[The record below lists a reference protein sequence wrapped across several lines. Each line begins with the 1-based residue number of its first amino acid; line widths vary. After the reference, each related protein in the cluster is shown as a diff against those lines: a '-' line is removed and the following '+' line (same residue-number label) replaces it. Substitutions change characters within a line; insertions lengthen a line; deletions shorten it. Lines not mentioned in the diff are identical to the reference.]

1 MKSAGDI
8 LELACRRIA
17 DLDTPAYVK
26 NSELR
31 YIAVNEA
38 YADFLGRE
46 ISDFIG
52 RRSRELFDRPEEE
65 DREDKERRA
74 LVFGTEENAVCFDA
88 AGVGHERIQIESF
101 SPSPERIY
109 VLGIFEDRERRAV
122 AGRKAAGSSQA
133 VNDSGTAADLAQV
146 REALENLAHPIGIIA
161 ADGRPLVVNA
171 AYRNGA
177 TPVAAGESAW
187 GESVNELDVLRTVL
201 EDLPVAVFVR
211 DDKHRLVYANKYYE
225 TFSGRARS
233 EYLGMTEHE
242 MFGPEGAEAI
252 YQENLLALRD
262 GISVELESEMPSN
275 SGHVYP
281 VISRVNRVMTADG
294 RTYVV
299 GSFSDIS
306 PLKER
311 EKALIESRKQ
321 QEILHRDIESILR
334 SLPIGVLILDN
345 DHQILYVNDEFYSIW
360 ELPLDDR
367 FDGRP
372 FIDVIRRNDELGRYD
387 GTQTPEEIYAFRK
400 HLFEAEEPEPIELGW
415 AGGKSVIFD
424 SRRISSDRILLT
436 YADISAVRER
446 EKEIHETRAALERL
460 GEMMRDAT
468 HAMSQGIAI
477 VQDGI
482 IKMSNEAVA
491 DILQIPPHYIE
502 AGQGWLGMFEFC
514 AARGD
519 FHDAADEILQEWR
532 ANIAARQPIS
542 TAFHVGGERW
552 VNMDATVSRGQH
564 WVALFTDVTELKSR
578 EEELRQLLSRAE
590 AADRAKSEFLANM
603 SHEIRTPMNGV
614 LGMAELLAKTNLDVR
629 QKTFIDIIVKSGN
642 ALLTIINDILDF
654 SKIDAGQ
661 MKLRKAAFDIIEAVE
676 DVATLLSSHAAE
688 KNIELLVRA
697 APDLPAAVI
706 GDAGRFRQIVTNLVG
721 NAVKFTERGHV
732 FVDVGFETIAG
743 GEIMAIIR
751 IEDTGIGIP
760 REKLET
766 VFDKF
771 SQVDTSSTRRH
782 EGTGLGL
789 AITAGLVDLFGG
801 YINVESEWGKGS
813 VFTINLPFAV
823 AAARLEPK
831 PLPINVQG
839 ARILVVDDNEVNR
852 RILTEQLSLWGFDGV
867 AAEGGGTGLAI
878 LNAAV
883 DLGVTVDA
891 VVLDYHMPDMNGADV
906 ARRLRADPRFVE
918 LPIIFL
924 TSMDISGTEKEFA
937 ALNGHAHLM
946 KPARANVLRNTV
958 VEVVRARRVKQAS
971 EAEIARLRV
980 EAAVPAPAPAL
991 VPQKRT
997 AEFVDVLVAED
1008 NEVNQI
1014 VFTQILQSTGLS
1026 FLVVNNGQE
1035 AVTAWES
1042 HTPRIIMMDVSMPV
1056 MNGHQATQTIREREK
1071 GQGHRVPIIG
1081 VTAHA
1086 LESDREACLDAGMD
1100 DYMSKPISPELLE
1113 EKIRQWL
1120 GKDEQQPGR
1129 TSY

>member
-1 MKSAGDI
+1 MKSAGEL

-38 YADFLGRE
+38 YARFLGRE

-52 RRSRELFDRPEEE
+52 RRSRELLDRPEEE

-74 LVFGTEENAVCFDA
+74 LVFGTEENAICFDA
-88 AGVGHERIQIESF
+88 AGLSHERIQIESF
-101 SPSPERIY
+101 SPSADRAY
-109 VLGIFEDRERRAV
+109 VLGIFEVREPPRRAV
-122 AGRKAAGSSQA
+122 D
-133 VNDSGTAADLAQV
+133 DSDVAADFARV
-146 REALENLAHPIGIIA
+146 REALEQLDHPIGIFA
-161 ADGRPLVVNA
+161 GDGRPLVVNA
-171 AYRNGA
+171 AYRDGA
-177 TPVAAGESAW
+177 KPAAISETAW
-187 GESVNELDVLRTVL
+187 HESVNELDLLRTIL
-201 EDLPVAVFVR
+201 EDLPVAAFVR
-211 DDKHRLVYANKYYE
+211 DEKHRLVYANQYYE
-225 TFSGRARS
+225 TFSGHNRS
-233 EYLGMTEHE
+233 RVLGMTEHE
-242 MFGPEGAEAI
+242 MFGTDGGEAI
-252 YQENLLALRD
+252 YQENLLALEGGTSKEIESLLPSKD
-262 GISVELESEMPSN
+262 GHIYSVL
-275 SGHVYP
+275 
-281 VISRVNRVMTADG
+281 SRVNRVVTADG
-294 RTYVV
+294 RPYVV

-311 EKALIESRKQ
+311 EKALIEAQKHK
-321 QEILHRDIESILR
+321 EVLHRDIENILR
-334 SLPIGVLILDN
+334 SLPVGVLILDN
-345 DHQILYVNDEFYSIW
+345 DHRILYVNDEFYGIW
-360 ELPLDDR
+360 ELPLDDP
-367 FDGRP
+367 FEGRP
-372 FIDVIRRNDELGRYD
+372 FIDVIRRNYELGRYD
-387 GTQTPEEIYAFRK
+387 GTQTPEEIYDFRK
-400 HLFEAEEPEPIELGW
+400 HLFETEEPEPIELGW

-424 SRRISSDRILLT
+424 SRRISNDRILLT
-436 YADISAVRER
+436 YADITAVRER
-446 EKEIHETRAALERL
+446 EKEIHEARAALERL

-468 HAMSQGIAI
+468 HAMPQGLAV

-482 IKMSNEAVA
+482 IKMSNEALS
-491 DILQIPPHYIE
+491 DILQIPATYLEPGE
-502 AGQGWLGMFEFC
+502 GWIGMFEFC

-519 FHDAADEILQEWR
+519 FHDAAAEILQGWR
-532 ANIAARQPIS
+532 DNIAARLPIS
-542 TAFHVGGERW
+542 TVFHVGGERW
-552 VNMDATVSRGQH
+552 VNMDATVSKGQH

-614 LGMAELLAKTNLDVR
+614 LGMAELLAKTNLDTR
-629 QKTFIDIIVKSGN
+629 QKTFVDIIVKSGN

-661 MKLRKAAFDIIEAVE
+661 MKLRKAAFDITEAVE

-697 APDLPAAVI
+697 AADLPAAVI

-732 FVDVGFETIAG
+732 FVDVGFQPAAG
-743 GEIMAIIR
+743 GEIMASIR

-760 REKLET
+760 PEKLES

-771 SQVDTSSTRRH
+771 SQVDASSTRRH

-801 YINVESEWGKGS
+801 YLNVESEWGKGS
-813 VFTINLPFAV
+813 VFTVNLPFAV

-878 LNAAV
+878 LEAAA

-958 VEVVRARRVKQAS
+958 VEVVRASRVRQAS
-971 EAEIARLRV
+971 EAEIARLQT
-980 EAAVPAPAPAL
+980 EAAVPAPAP
-991 VPQKRT
+991 QKR
-997 AEFVDVLVAED
+997 AAQFVDVLVAED

-1014 VFTQILQSTGLS
+1014 VFTQILQGTGLS
-1026 FLVVNNGQE
+1026 FLVVDNGEE
-1035 AVTAWES
+1035 AVAAWERF
-1042 HTPRIIMMDVSMPV
+1042 TPRIIMMDVSMPV

-1086 LESDREACLDAGMD
+1086 LESDRELCLDAGMD

-1120 GKDEQQPGR
+1120 GTSEQQPR

>member
-1 MKSAGDI
+1 LKSAGDL

-38 YADFLGRE
+38 YARFLGRE

-65 DREDKERRA
+65 EREDRERRA
-74 LVFGTEENAVCFDA
+74 LVFGTEESAICFDA
-88 AGVGHERIQIESF
+88 AGLGHERIQIESF
-101 SPSPERIY
+101 SPSPERAY
-109 VLGIFEDRERRAV
+109 VLGIFEVREAPRRAV
-122 AGRKAAGSSQA
+122 G
-133 VNDSGTAADLAQV
+133 DSGVAADFARV
-146 REALENLAHPIGIIA
+146 REVLEKLDHPIGIFA
-161 ADGRPLVVNA
+161 GDGRPLVVNA

-177 TPVAAGESAW
+177 KPAAAGDSAW

-211 DDKHRLVYANKYYE
+211 DDGHRLVYANKYYD
-225 TFSGRARS
+225 TFSGHDRS
-233 EYLGMTEHE
+233 QILGMTEYE
-242 MFGPEGAEAI
+242 MFGPEGGEAI
-252 YQENLLALRD
+252 YQENLLALKY
-262 GISVELESEMPSN
+262 GTSVEIESEMPSK

-311 EKALIESRKQ
+311 EKALIASRKQ
-321 QEILHRDIESILR
+321 EEILHRDIESILR
-334 SLPIGVLILDN
+334 SLPVGVLILDN
-345 DHQILYVNDEFYSIW
+345 DHRILYVNDEFYSIW
-360 ELPLDDR
+360 DLPLDDR
-367 FDGRP
+367 FDGRH
-372 FIDVIRRNDELGRYD
+372 FIDVIRRNYELGRYD

-400 HLFEAEEPEPIELGW
+400 HLFETDEPEPIELGW
-415 AGGKSVIFD
+415 AGSKSVIFD
-424 SRRISSDRILLT
+424 SRRLSHDRILLS

-446 EKEIHETRAALERL
+446 EKEIHEARAALEQV

-468 HAMSQGIAI
+468 RAMSQGIAI

-482 IKMSNEAVA
+482 IKLSNEALSE
-491 DILQIPPHYIE
+491 ILRIPAPYIE
-502 AGQGWLGMFEFC
+502 PGVSWLGLFDFC
-514 AARGD
+514 AVRGD
-519 FHDAADEILQEWR
+519 FHDAAAEILQGWR

-542 TAFHVGGERW
+542 TVFHVAGERW
-552 VNMDATVSRGQH
+552 VNMEATVSEGQH

-614 LGMAELLAKTNLDVR
+614 LGMAELLAKTNLDTR
-629 QKTFIDIIVKSGN
+629 QKTFVDIIVKSGN

-661 MKLRKAAFDIIEAVE
+661 MKLRKAAFDITEAVE

-732 FVDVGFETIAG
+732 FVDLGFQAADG
-743 GEIMAIIR
+743 GEIMASIR

-760 REKLET
+760 PEKLESI
-766 VFDKF
+766 FDKF
-771 SQVDTSSTRRH
+771 SQVDASSTRRH

-801 YINVESEWGKGS
+801 YLNVESEGNKGS
-813 VFTINLPFAV
+813 VFTVNLPFAV
-823 AAARLEPK
+823 AAARIEPK

-839 ARILVVDDNEVNR
+839 ARVLVVDDNDVNR
-852 RILTEQLSLWGFDGV
+852 RILTEQLALWGFDGV

-878 LNAAV
+878 LEAAA
-883 DLGVTVDA
+883 DLGIAVDA

-958 VEVVRARRVKQAS
+958 VEVVRASRVKQAS
-971 EAEIARLRV
+971 EAEIARLQR
-980 EAAVPAPAPAL
+980 EAAAPAKPPAPAP
-991 VPQKRT
+991 QKRA

-1014 VFTQILQSTGLS
+1014 VFTQILQGTGLS
-1026 FLVVNNGQE
+1026 FLVVENGE
-1035 AVTAWES
+1035 AAVAAWER

-1086 LESDREACLDAGMD
+1086 LESDRELCLDAGMD

-1120 GKDEQQPGR
+1120 GTSEQQPER
-1129 TSY
+1129 SSY

>member
-161 ADGRPLVVNA
+161 ADGRPLIVNA

-275 SGHVYP
+275 GGHVYP

-424 SRRISSDRILLT
+424 SRRISNDRILLT

-482 IKMSNEAVA
+482 IKMSNEAMA
-491 DILQIPPHYIE
+491 DILQIPPHHIE

-519 FHDAADEILQEWR
+519 FHDAAEQILQEWR

-614 LGMAELLAKTNLDVR
+614 LGMAELLAKTNLDAR

-661 MKLRKAAFDIIEAVE
+661 MKLRKAAFDITEAVE

-813 VFTINLPFAV
+813 VFTINLPLAV

-878 LNAAV
+878 LKAAV

-1056 MNGHQATQTIREREK
+1056 MNGHEATRTIREREK

-1086 LESDREACLDAGMD
+1086 LESDREACLDASMD

-1120 GKDEQQPGR
+1120 GKDELQPER

>member
-31 YIAVNEA
+31 YVAVNEA
-38 YADFLGRE
+38 YAKFLGRE

-74 LVFGTEENAVCFDA
+74 LVFGTEENAICFDA
-88 AGVGHERIQIESF
+88 EGLGHERIHVESF
-101 SPSPERIY
+101 SPSPERVY
-109 VLGIFEDRERRAV
+109 VLGIFEARERRVV
-122 AGRKAAGSSQA
+122 AGREAADSSQA
-133 VNDSGTAADLAQV
+133 VNDSGIAADLAQV
-146 REALENLAHPIGIIA
+146 RDALENLGHPIGIFA
-161 ADGRPLVVNA
+161 PDGRPLVVNA

-177 TPVAAGESAW
+177 TTVTAGDWAW
-187 GESVNELDVLRTVL
+187 GESVSELDALRTVL

-211 DDKHRLVYANKYYE
+211 DDKHRLIYANKYYE
-225 TFSGRARS
+225 TFSGRARA

-242 MFGPEGAEAI
+242 MFGPEAAEPI

-262 GISVELESEMPSN
+262 GISVELESEMPSTG
-275 SGHVYP
+275 GHVYP
-281 VISRVNRVMTADG
+281 VISRVNRVVTVDG

-311 EKALIESRKQ
+311 EKALIDSRKQ
-321 QEILHRDIESILR
+321 EEVLHRDIESILR

-345 DHQILYVNDEFYSIW
+345 DHRIIYVNEEFYSIW
-360 ELPLDDR
+360 ELPREDR

-372 FIDVIRRNDELGRYD
+372 FIDVIRRNHELGRYD
-387 GTQTPEEIYAFRK
+387 GTRTPEELYAFRK
-400 HLFEAEEPEPIELGW
+400 HLFEADEPEPIEVGW
-415 AGGKSVIFD
+415 TGGKSVIFD
-424 SRRISSDRILLT
+424 SRRISNDRILLT

-446 EKEIHETRAALERL
+446 EKEIHETRAALERV

-468 HAMSQGIAI
+468 HAMSQGLAI

-482 IKMSNEAVA
+482 IKMSNEAMA

-502 AGQGWLGMFEFC
+502 AGQGWLDMFEFC

-532 ANIAARQPIS
+532 ASIAARQPIS
-542 TAFHVGGERW
+542 TVFHVGGERW
-552 VNMDATVSRGQH
+552 VNMDATVSTGQH

-578 EEELRQLLSRAE
+578 EEELRELLSRAE

-614 LGMAELLAKTNLDVR
+614 LGMAELLAKTNLDTR

-661 MKLRKAAFDIIEAVE
+661 MKLRKAAFDITEAVE

-732 FVDVGFETIAG
+732 FVDVGFETGAG
-743 GEIMAIIR
+743 GEIMASVR

-760 REKLET
+760 EEKLES

-771 SQVDTSSTRRH
+771 SQVDASSTRRH

-801 YINVESEWGKGS
+801 YMKVESQWGKGS
-813 VFTINLPFAV
+813 VFTVNLPFAV

-839 ARILVVDDNEVNR
+839 ARMLVVDDNEVNR

-878 LNAAV
+878 LEAAA

-891 VVLDYHMPDMNGADV
+891 VILDYHMPDMNGADV

-937 ALNGHAHLM
+937 ALNGQAHLM

-971 EAEIARLRV
+971 RAEITRLQT
-980 EAAVPAPAPAL
+980 ETAMLAPAPVPAP
-991 VPQKRT
+991 QKRA

-1014 VFTQILQSTGLS
+1014 VFTHILQSTGLS
-1026 FLVVNNGQE
+1026 FLVVNNGQQ
-1035 AVTAWES
+1035 AVSAWES

-1056 MNGHQATQTIREREK
+1056 MNGHEATRMIREREK

-1086 LESDREACLDAGMD
+1086 LESDRELCLDAGMD

-1120 GKDEQQPGR
+1120 GKDDRQAER